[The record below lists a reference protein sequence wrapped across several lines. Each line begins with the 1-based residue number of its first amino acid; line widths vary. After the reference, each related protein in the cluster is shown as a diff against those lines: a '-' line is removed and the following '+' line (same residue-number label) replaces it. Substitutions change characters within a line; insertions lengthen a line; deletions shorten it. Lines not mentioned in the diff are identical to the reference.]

1 MDNQVSYGL
10 AFENGKL
17 HEEIIASEL
26 FKKISEGC
34 ENVINEKGVHKDAK
48 KLAKLVIFDC
58 NKYLL
63 GE

>member
-1 MDNQVSYGL
+1 MDNEVSYKL

-34 ENVINEKGVHKDAK
+34 ENVINEKDIHEDAK
-48 KLAKLVIFDC
+48 KFAKLVISDC